1 MNIPPPTSLVPPWRR
16 ATAFFLD
23 VVFPPVCAGC
33 GRVGALLCPA
43 CAAQMERVTGPIC
56 PRCGQALE
64 PGDNSTTLCRECRE
78 SPLVL
83 CQMRAALRYQEPT
96 SSLIHRFKYEGCFAL
111 ATPLAGSLIAA
122 WPAWEQPPDLI
133 IPIPLHPRRKRR
145 RGYNQSELLAAPLAR
160 ALGLPLNPRGLQR
173 VRHTA
178 PQVGLGPEERHD
190 NVHGAFVA
198 ANEVYQ
204 QRVLL
209 IDDVLTTGATM
220 RAAAEALLAAGAA
233 SVSAYCLAR
242 VN

>member
-1 MNIPPPTSLVPPWRR
+1 
-16 ATAFFLD
+16 
-23 VVFPPVCAGC
+23 
-33 GRVGALLCPA
+33 
-43 CAAQMERVTGPIC
+43 
-56 PRCGQALE
+56 
-64 PGDNSTTLCRECRE
+64 
-78 SPLVL
+78 
-83 CQMRAALRYQEPT
+83 MRAALRYQEPT

-111 ATPLAGSLIAA
+111 AGPLAQSLIAA
-122 WPAWEQPPDLI
+122 WPTWEQPPDLI

-160 ALGLPLNPRGLQR
+160 VLGLPLTPRGLQR

-190 NVHGAFVA
+190 NVRGAFA
-198 ANEVYQ
+198 ATDAVHGR
-204 QRVLL
+204 RVLL

>member
-1 MNIPPPTSLVPPWRR
+1 
-16 ATAFFLD
+16 
-23 VVFPPVCAGC
+23 
-33 GRVGALLCPA
+33 
-43 CAAQMERVTGPIC
+43 
-56 PRCGQALE
+56 
-64 PGDNSTTLCRECRE
+64 
-78 SPLVL
+78 
-83 CQMRAALRYQEPT
+83 MRAALRYQEPT

-111 ATPLAGSLIAA
+111 AEPLARCLSAA
-122 WPAWEQPPDLI
+122 WPAWVQPPDLI

-160 ALGLPLNPRGLQR
+160 DLGLPMNPRGLRR

-190 NVHGAFVA
+190 NVRGAFA
-198 ANEVYQ
+198 ADDSFTGR
-204 QRVLL
+204 RVLL